1 MDGIKQQ
8 AYQQKQEAMQ
18 TRQAFE
24 LRKENRALRAEL
36 DRLKDQNQAAIARI
50 KKDFDKEAFQ
60 EQSEL
65 ETKLNGIRSKN
76 EEIITNEKK
85 RYERIREES
94 ILTHK
99 QQLEELKISQDK
111 EIEQQKEKHSEY
123 MENAQQKFE
132 AQKIKFES

>member
-65 ETKLNGIRSKN
+65 ETKLNDIRSKN

-94 ILTHK
+94 VLTHK

-111 EIEQQKEKHSEY
+111 EIEQQKEKHNEY